1 MADEAEYYTTF
12 ADMLRGAPAQTLSPW
27 VRKVEHVSRLAIHQ
41 GNFRITTTNAM
52 RGLFKAVE
60 RLVGAEYFDALI
72 ASFMR
77 EHPPELSSLTHYGA
91 DFADFLRKFAPVQK
105 DLPWL
110 SPIAQLDWAWFTAYK
125 AANTPALSAKS
136 LQGVA
141 AELLPAS
148 APGLHGS
155 AVLLRFSV
163 PAYSIWKT
171 NIEDDAVQEV
181 ALDKGREWAMIWRQ
195 DMRIRHQALSR
206 AQYVFLDAIGGNKS
220 LAEAWTD
227 ARQHDAHFEL
237 SKEFAHWLNAG
248 VFNGEHHDQN
258 K

>member
-1 MADEAEYYTTF
+1 MADEGEYYTAF
-12 ADMLRGAPAQTLSPW
+12 ADMLRGAPKTNLAPWLSG
-27 VRKVEHVSRLAIHQ
+27 ETDMARLSIHQ
-41 GNFRITTTNAM
+41 GNFRMTTTNAM

-77 EHPPELSSLTHYGA
+77 EHPPTSPSLTHYGA
-91 DFADFLRKFAPVQK
+91 DFADFLRTFAPVQK

-110 SPIAQLDWAWFTAYK
+110 SPVAQLDWAWFTAYK
-125 AANTPALSAKS
+125 AANTPTLSAKN

-141 AELLPAS
+141 AQLLPAR
-148 APGLHGS
+148 APGLQGS

-171 NIEDDAVQEV
+171 NIEDDEVQAV
-181 ALDKGREWAMIWRQ
+181 ALDKGREWAMVWRQ

-258 K
+258 Q